1 MKITVKTQLL
11 TIEVDIEMVVNR
23 DGKLVTQMPRINESL
38 PIVIHEAIRLHNE
51 LIKNEN
57 K

>member
-1 MKITVKTQLL
+1 MKITVKTELL
-11 TIEVDIEMVVNR
+11 TIEVDVETVVNI
-23 DGKLVTQMPRINESL
+23 DGTLSIIPTKFNESL
-38 PIVIHEAIRLHNE
+38 PIVIHEAVRLHNE